1 MNFAIGTHALNTINL
16 SFGSLA
22 TFLGTLFGLFVTE
35 VFRQI
40 FVEQVF
46 KSVVLK

>member
-22 TFLGTLFGLFVTE
+22 TFLGTLFGLFVTD
-35 VFRQI
+35 RQI

-46 KSVVLK
+46 KVLC